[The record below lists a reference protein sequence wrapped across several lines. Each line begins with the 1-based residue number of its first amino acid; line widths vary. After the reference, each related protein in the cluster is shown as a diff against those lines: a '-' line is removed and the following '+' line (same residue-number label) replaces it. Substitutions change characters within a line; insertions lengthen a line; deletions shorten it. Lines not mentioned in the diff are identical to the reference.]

1 MQPLIVYFSSK
12 SNNTHRFV
20 QKLDLPN
27 IRIPADEPIK
37 VTADYV
43 LVVPTYSSG
52 QKKAGKLDLR
62 GAVPKEVIHFLNEE
76 ENRRHCLAVISSG
89 NTNFGDSYAIA
100 GPILASKLQVP
111 LLYQFELL
119 GTKEDV
125 ARVKRLVNYT
135 FEKQEQTQNA

>member
-43 LVVPTYSSG
+43 LVVPTYSGG
-52 QKKAGKLDLR
+52 QKKSREA
-62 GAVPKEVIHFLNEE
+62 
-76 ENRRHCLAVISSG
+76 
-89 NTNFGDSYAIA
+89 
-100 GPILASKLQVP
+100 
-111 LLYQFELL
+111 
-119 GTKEDV
+119 
-125 ARVKRLVNYT
+125 
-135 FEKQEQTQNA
+135 